1 MIKIISVKEV
11 PAPKNKTK
19 AVRIKALSR
28 CKSADDNMFKLNI
41 EIKLHDYSLYSFPE

>member
-19 AVRIKALSR
+19 AVRIKAFSR

-41 EIKLHDYSLYSFPE
+41 EVRMNF

>member
-11 PAPKNKTK
+11 PAPKNKAK

-28 CKSADDNMFKLNI
+28 CKSADDNMYKLNI
-41 EIKLHDYSLYSFPE
+41 EVIRSLIYLQTL